1 MGMAPKRRELQV
13 PGEAE
18 EEAVAEEGSFKEVV
32 REERLKQWVLPIIR
46 IAFTQQHRT
55 GPWHMEGDHLCIL
68 VTSFGVVY
76 VSSAKDRHR
85 LNCGATLRPWQHD
98 PDIDHL
104 FPVGNWFHRRTQVR
118 VT

>member
-32 REERLKQWVLPIIR
+32 REERLKQWVLPITR
-46 IAFTQQHRT
+46 IAFTRLSAT
-55 GPWHMEGDHLCIL
+55 PRLFTWHMERDHLCIL

-76 VSSAKDRHR
+76 V
-85 LNCGATLRPWQHD
+85 
-98 PDIDHL
+98 I
-104 FPVGNWFHRRTQVR
+104 
-118 VT
+118 